1 MADVL
6 GASARPPEFP
16 GAPHTLVPD
25 NLIGINSHGPAQQQR
40 VGIHEAPAS
49 QPPTSFPLMIPA
61 ACADSVED
69 SLVIVCQCLWV
80 VAVSCLVT
88 GCLGSFADRIPLDPT
103 TVEDLRR
110 QVPVYSE
117 SDTRE
122 YVLLQPLSAT
132 SCQNKFWDHAPT
144 QEEATDQLRA
154 KAARLGGNGLVHVGC
169 EASDMGMTYVSKHC
183 WAWLT
188 CHGTAIQV
196 TR

>member
-1 MADVL
+1 
-6 GASARPPEFP
+6 
-16 GAPHTLVPD
+16 
-25 NLIGINSHGPAQQQR
+25 
-40 VGIHEAPAS
+40 
-49 QPPTSFPLMIPA
+49 
-61 ACADSVED
+61 VED
-69 SLVIVCQCLWV
+69 SLVIVRQCLWV

-88 GCLGSFADRIPLDPT
+88 GCLGSFSDRIPLDPT
-103 TVEDLRR
+103 TVEELRR

-169 EASDMGMTYVSKHC
+169 EASGMGMTYVSKHC

-188 CHGTAIQV
+188 CYGTAIQV